1 MNLQH
6 TFRYISLS
14 TLRDYDVNCPHR
26 DVFYW
31 ILTRDQE
38 FVFSLAG
45 VQKLRI
51 RRISMFAYIQQ
62 IELRG
67 TIAGTFDSKIFEVQI
82 DSDSLPSSHVY
93 DIEWYSFPQPLDVF
107 AQTTILYFE

>member
-6 TFRYISLS
+6 TFWYISFP

-31 ILTRDQE
+31 VLTRDQE
-38 FVFSLAG
+38 FVFSLSG

-51 RRISMFAYIQQ
+51 RRNSMFAYIQQ
-62 IELRG
+62 VELRG
-67 TIAGTFDSKIFEVQI
+67 TIAGTFESKIFVVQI
-82 DSDSLPSSHVY
+82 DSGSLPSSHV
-93 DIEWYSFPQPLDVF
+93 
-107 AQTTILYFE
+107 

>member
-1 MNLQH
+1 M
-6 TFRYISLS
+6 
-14 TLRDYDVNCPHR
+14 
-26 DVFYW
+26 
-31 ILTRDQE
+31 LTRDQE
-38 FVFSLAG
+38 FVFSLSG

-67 TIAGTFDSKIFEVQI
+67 TIAGTFESKIFVVQI

-93 DIEWYSFPQPLDVF
+93 DIAWYSFPQPLDVF

>member
-6 TFRYISLS
+6 NFRYISLA
-14 TLRDYDVNCPHR
+14 TLRDYDVNGPHR
-26 DVFYW
+26 DVYYC

-38 FVFSLAG
+38 FFFSLSG
-45 VQKLRI
+45 VKKLRT

-67 TIAGTFDSKIFEVQI
+67 TIAGTFESKIFVVQI

-93 DIEWYSFPQPLDVF
+93 DIE
-107 AQTTILYFE
+107 